1 METDFRPLS
10 ESEKQL
16 LERMLDD
23 AFPGRDE
30 LRRQLDSVT
39 AKRIN
44 ENGSLD
50 LKVSSGPVAQVPRR
64 VPTEAWCPD
73 TDGMMIRL
81 LLHVVEGTMYG
92 LEIYKDDGSK
102 IVRPP
107 TASSLTLPPPGPG

>member
-1 METDFRPLS
+1 MESDFRPLT
-10 ESEKQL
+10 ENERQL
-16 LERMLDD
+16 LERMLEDV
-23 AFPGRDE
+23 FPGRDE
-30 LRRQLDSVT
+30 LRRQLGSVT

-50 LKVSSGPVAQVPRR
+50 LKVCSGPVAQVPRR
-64 VPTEAWCPD
+64 VPTEAWYPD

-81 LLHVVEGTMYG
+81 LLHVVEGKMYG

-102 IVRPP
+102 IIRSP

>member
-1 METDFRPLS
+1 MEPGFRPLT
-10 ESEKQL
+10 ENEKKL

-30 LRRQLDSVT
+30 LRRQLDSAT
-39 AKRIN
+39 AKRVN

-50 LKVSSGPVAQVPRR
+50 LKVGSGPVAKVLRR

-81 LLHVVEGTMYG
+81 LLHVVEGKLFG
-92 LEIYKDDGSK
+92 LEIYKDDGSR
-102 IVRPP
+102 IMRPP